1 MHNTALV
8 FCFWEGCSNRFL
20 KPCESVRA
28 EDKNILDATVLKTVQ
43 NTQPVFTV
51 FIFTDFKGEY
61 FFVAILIDAEHNIC
75 SQLADN
81 TVVTY
86 RKMNGVNKDN
96 RIDAGKWPTLPLFN
110 LEQNFVKLRP

>member
-8 FCFWEGCSNRFL
+8 FCFGEGCNNRFL

-28 EDKNILDATVLKTVQ
+28 EDKNILHATVLKTVQ
-43 NTQPVFTV
+43 NAQPVFAV

-61 FFVAILIDAEHNIC
+61 FFVAILINAEHNIG

-81 TVVTY
+81 IIMT
-86 RKMNGVNKDN
+86 
-96 RIDAGKWPTLPLFN
+96 
-110 LEQNFVKLRP
+110 